1 MPRGAPKLRAED
13 GRKNQVGERVRQRRL
28 ELELTQDALN
38 GRLAHLTNG
47 RWNPSM
53 QEILHIENGTR
64 IVSDVEVVALARA
77 LECEACWLLTGD
89 ISKSEDVRR
98 S

>member
-13 GRKNQVGERVRQRRL
+13 GRKNQVGERVRQRRM

-38 GRLAHLTNG
+38 GRLAHQSGG

-64 IVSDVEVVALARA
+64 IVSDVEIIALAHA
-77 LECEACWLLTGD
+77 LDCSACWLLLGQNAEEE
-89 ISKSEDVRR
+89 K
-98 S
+98 

>member
-13 GRKNQVGERVRQRRL
+13 GKKNQVGVRVRQRRA

-38 GRLAHLTNG
+38 GRLAHLTHSN
-47 RWNPSM
+47 WNPSM

-77 LECEACWLLTGD
+77 LECEACWLLLGN
-89 ISKSEDVRR
+89 R
-98 S
+98 